1 MLRAE
6 ENNPHRINFLSFLFS
21 SRSRGWGNVDKWSV
35 CPYIGGVGRI
45 CAVDWPYLALRPKI
59 AVDGLLVTGVI

>member
-1 MLRAE
+1 
-6 ENNPHRINFLSFLFS
+6 
-21 SRSRGWGNVDKWSV
+21 
-35 CPYIGGVGRI
+35 VGRI